1 MSAFG
6 RSPAL
11 TDGYVESTTAKIMG
25 KSVYLSAS
33 FVYLTSFNCPNLAG
47 FLLLIIFPVIPG
59 IVSGM
64 KETKIGRKETKTD

>member
-25 KSVYLSAS
+25 KSVYLSAL
-33 FVYLTSFNCPNLAG
+33 FVYLTNSHCPNLAG
-47 FLLLIIFPVIPG
+47 FSAAYYFRNDCRYCLRR
-59 IVSGM
+59 
-64 KETKIGRKETKTD
+64 ERN